1 MRYSN
6 MFKMLGVSFKRF
18 GENIAITDG
27 ITSLTYSQLK
37 RKSDRYSAFLIN
49 EGISKN
55 EVVGIQME
63 RSIEAIAA
71 MIGVISSGATYTVIN
86 PDYPRNRKE
95 LLMSELN
102 IKIVLDAFCIL
113 PEEYNDLIY
122 QDKIR
127 SANTLS
133 YIAFTSGTTG
143 IPKAVG
149 ISDKAI
155 LRLIK
160 EPRLS
165 FEEGK
170 IMSHIS
176 PLEFDASLIEI
187 WCPLLKGMTIS
198 ILSKKEV
205 LNIFKVEERIR
216 QGINIMWITSSLF
229 NFWIDKNP
237 ELLVNVDCVIV
248 GGEQLSLE
256 HVQIALNYTTVING
270 YGPTEGTVFTTLD
283 VIGKLTN
290 INEISIE
297 TPVYGTSVYII
308 GENGKEAQQGELYIA
323 GDGLSIGYINSKAET
338 KKKFIYWND
347 QKVYKTGDMVKKK
360 KNGKIIYLGR
370 IDRTVKIKGFRVDLG
385 EIEYNVNRLNK
396 VNCHAFVYK
405 KKIIVVVSKNAKE
418 VKQTLIDNL
427 PEFMR
432 PSQIIEL
439 STFPLKKNGKVDT
452 QLLEEKSIGL
462 LDCQ

>member
-6 MFKMLGVSFKRF
+6 MLEMLEISFKKF
-18 GENIAITDG
+18 GENIAVTDG
-27 ITSLTYSQLK
+27 IVNLTYSQLK
-37 RKSDRYSAFLIN
+37 RKSDRYCAFLIN
-49 EGISKN
+49 EKISKN
-55 EVVGIQME
+55 EVIGIQME

-71 MIGVISSGATYTVIN
+71 MIGVISFGATYTIIN
-86 PDYPRNRKE
+86 PDHPQNRKN
-95 LLMSELN
+95 LLINELN
-102 IKIVLDAFCIL
+102 IKIVLDNSCIL
-113 PEEYNDLIY
+113 PENYSILKY

-127 SANTLS
+127 NSNTLS

-143 IPKAVG
+143 TPKAVG

-155 LRLIK
+155 LRLVK
-160 EPRLS
+160 EPRLP

-187 WCPLLKGMTIS
+187 WCPLLTGMTIS
-198 ILSKKEV
+198 ILNKKEV
-205 LNIFKVEERIR
+205 LNIFKVEERVR

-237 ELLVNVDCVIV
+237 ELLVGLDCVIV
-248 GGEQLSLE
+248 GGEPLSLE

-283 VIGKLTN
+283 VMKKLTN
-290 INEISIE
+290 ISEISIG
-297 TPVYGTSVYII
+297 TPVYGTNVYVV
-308 GENGKEAQQGELYIA
+308 GENGKEAPQGELYIA
-323 GDGLSIGYINSKAET
+323 GDGLSIGYINSDAET
-338 KKKFIYWND
+338 KQKFIHWND

-360 KNGKIIYLGR
+360 KNGKFIYLDR
-370 IDRTVKIKGFRVDLG
+370 IDRTVKIKGFRINLG
-385 EIEYNVNRLNK
+385 EIEYSVNRLNK

-418 VKQTLIDNL
+418 VKRTLIDNL
-427 PEFMR
+427 PKFMR

-439 STFPLKKNGKVDT
+439 STFPLKENGKVDY
-452 QLLEEKSIGL
+452 QLLEEESIDL
-462 LDCQ
+462 LGY